1 MAKFERE
8 RKFLLNEEVWEEWR
22 DRADKGRRMV
32 QGYLTRR
39 KESTVRVRISGEEAW
54 LTVKGLTCG
63 DVREEY
69 EYSIPVEDA
78 ERMMLMCEGGVVE
91 KTRWRLPYGG
101 LVYEVDIFEGRHAGL
116 KLCEVEYP
124 EAGMEIELPPFV
136 GREVTGDARY
146 YNSNL

>member
-22 DRADKGRRMV
+22 DKADNGRRMF

-63 DVREEY
+63 DV
-69 EYSIPVEDA
+69 
-78 ERMMLMCEGGVVE
+78 
-91 KTRWRLPYGG
+91 
-101 LVYEVDIFEGRHAGL
+101 
-116 KLCEVEYP
+116 
-124 EAGMEIELPPFV
+124 
-136 GREVTGDARY
+136 
-146 YNSNL
+146 